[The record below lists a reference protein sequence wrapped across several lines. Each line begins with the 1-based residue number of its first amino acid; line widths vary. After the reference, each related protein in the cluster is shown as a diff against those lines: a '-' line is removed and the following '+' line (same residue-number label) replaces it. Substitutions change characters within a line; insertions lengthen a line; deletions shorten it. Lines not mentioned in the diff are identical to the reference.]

1 MRPEGQN
8 VADSFSGKSDIL
20 FFAAL
25 PPAGE
30 EFAPDGKA
38 AVAVTLR
45 VAVDCGERAG
55 PLWDPARVRQQNHP
69 EILKISVGFSD
80 VRAEERRLTQRG
92 AAQSPLVEPVGLRL
106 CSKLHKVQVKSKF
119 IVATSA

>member
-1 MRPEGQN
+1 MLPTPFRGNRTFFSSLRCHQQAKNSPLTARPRSQ
-8 VADSFSGKSDIL
+8 SPSGSPST
-20 FFAAL
+20 A
-25 PPAGE
+25 
-30 EFAPDGKA
+30 
-38 AVAVTLR
+38 
-45 VAVDCGERAG
+45 ERAG

-80 VRAEERRLTQRG
+80 VRAEERRLMQRG
-92 AAQSPLVEPVGLRL
+92 AAQSPLVNPEGLRL